1 MTSFEIEECC
11 QGVDRERERRHTSF
25 SRLLTH
31 VKYSCCLTVFPAQI
45 SPVVFSTSPST
56 WYESRRDNFSYAA
69 TGQHR
74 FGSLDSSHFAL
85 MMALKRKALG
95 DANMQSSKR
104 STPAPSTPI
113 SLDSDEDFSGSDI
126 ASQEASGSEAEHI
139 QRARKKLD
147 FSSFNVSVKSAKQ
160 NSIFGE
166 KDFSSLPL
174 KPDHENRPLWVDPSV
189 MAGSK
194 KGPKI
199 TLESFSP
206 LAAQATDLL
215 TTVAEPQSRPTY

>member
-1 MTSFEIEECC
+1 
-11 QGVDRERERRHTSF
+11 
-25 SRLLTH
+25 
-31 VKYSCCLTVFPAQI
+31 
-45 SPVVFSTSPST
+45 
-56 WYESRRDNFSYAA
+56 
-69 TGQHR
+69 
-74 FGSLDSSHFAL
+74 

-189 MAGSK
+189 MTGSK

-215 TTVAEPQSRPTY
+215 TTVAEPQSRPTYLHEWRFTEHSLYAALSVGLIGDDIIKGLDRLSKTPLPENVIEFIKRHTKTYGKVRLVLRDNRFWVESQDEAVLRVLGRPSDRIV